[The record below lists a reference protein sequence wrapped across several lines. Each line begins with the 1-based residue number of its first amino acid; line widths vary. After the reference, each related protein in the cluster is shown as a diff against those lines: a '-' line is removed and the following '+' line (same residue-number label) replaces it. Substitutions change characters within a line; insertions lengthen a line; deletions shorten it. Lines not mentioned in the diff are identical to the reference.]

1 MLAVTWWGWAGA
13 GTGVTLA
20 LAAACLVAGLRSRRR
35 WRQALV
41 DHLRRTAPDI
51 EIAAIHHDRLELRF
65 PGRGPDARGTF
76 HLERFYD
83 LMTALAYGHGA
94 AAPDQRS
101 AVYDT
106 IAAAI
111 RDGATG
117 LDGLDAAAERVNVMP
132 RIVNDA
138 TLAALRGHVAG
149 SGKDLPSL
157 PSGVAGLSIV
167 FVLDR
172 EAAVA
177 YLTGDLLADLELT
190 PDQALEVGRAN
201 LARDFGRDVVRA
213 AVGSPNLNVIK
224 TCDSFD
230 AARLLLV
237 PGYLEAGERLV
248 ALIPDR
254 DTLVLTTPPAD
265 DDWAGLRTLAV
276 TADGDPLYPEP
287 LVVTSAGIA
296 RAA

>member
-1 MLAVTWWGWAGA
+1 
-13 GTGVTLA
+13 
-20 LAAACLVAGLRSRRR
+20 
-35 WRQALV
+35 
-41 DHLRRTAPDI
+41 
-51 EIAAIHHDRLELRF
+51 
-65 PGRGPDARGTF
+65 
-76 HLERFYD
+76 
-83 LMTALAYGHGA
+83 
-94 AAPDQRS
+94 
-101 AVYDT
+101 
-106 IAAAI
+106 
-111 RDGATG
+111 
-117 LDGLDAAAERVNVMP
+117 
-132 RIVNDA
+132 
-138 TLAALRGHVAG
+138 
-149 SGKDLPSL
+149 
-157 PSGVAGLSIV
+157 
-167 FVLDR
+167 
-172 EAAVA
+172 
-177 YLTGDLLADLELT
+177 
-190 PDQALEVGRAN
+190 
-201 LARDFGRDVVRA
+201 VRA